1 MTRSLPLSERTLA
14 FLVGAVQFVNI
25 LDFVIV
31 MPLGPDFAAALG
43 IPMSLIGVVGGSYTA
58 AAAVAGLIGSLFL
71 DRYDRRSALGLAM
84 LGLMLGTAAGGL
96 ANGLAGLLAARIVA
110 GLFGGPA
117 TSIALAIIADSV
129 PPERR
134 GKAMGAVMGAF
145 AVASVLG
152 VPAGL
157 ELARLLGWRAPF
169 FAVAAL
175 SLLVTVGVL
184 WRLPPLREHLRKA
197 RTVSTQPRGP
207 LLDQLSVLSLTGTAL
222 VMLGVFS
229 IVPNISAFVQHN
241 LGYPREHL
249 GMLYLVG
256 GAASFVVMRLVGA
269 LVDRYGATPLV
280 GLGTILFAGAT
291 VATFVVPE
299 PPLPVLP
306 LFVLF
311 MLSGSVRNVPL
322 QALASR
328 VPRPEQRARFM
339 SAQSATQHL
348 ASSVAASGASLF
360 LDADP
365 SGRLL
370 GMDRVGTAAALLSL
384 AIPMVA
390 RAVELKVRA
399 RERAAGAAPV
409 S

>member
-1 MTRSLPLSERTLA
+1 MTQSAPLSERTLV

-31 MPLGPDFAAALG
+31 MPLGPDFAAALD
-43 IPMSLIGVVGGSYTA
+43 IPTSHIGVVGGSYTA
-58 AAAVAGLIGSLFL
+58 AAALAGLAGSLFL
-71 DRYDRRSALGLAM
+71 DRFDRRSALGVAM

-96 ANGLAGLLAARIVA
+96 ATGLATLLTARVVA
-110 GLFGGPA
+110 GMFGGPA

-145 AVASVLG
+145 AAASVLG

-175 SLLVTVGVL
+175 SLFVTAGVL
-184 WRLPPLREHLRKA
+184 LRLPPLRAHIRREQLRSEA
-197 RTVSTQPRGP
+197 PRVP
-207 LLDQLSVLSLTGTAL
+207 LLDQLTVLSLVGTAL
-222 VMLGVFS
+222 VMLGVFA

-241 LGYPREHL
+241 LGYPRQSL
-249 GMLYLVG
+249 GLLYLVG

-269 LVDRYGATPLV
+269 LVDRYGATLLV
-280 GLGTILFAGAT
+280 GLGTILFSGT
-291 VATFVVPE
+291 TFVTFVVPN
-299 PPLPVLP
+299 PALPVLV

-311 MLSGSVRNVPL
+311 MLSGSVRSVPL
-322 QALASR
+322 HALASR

-339 SAQSATQHL
+339 SAQSATQHM
-348 ASSVAASGASLF
+348 ASAVGASVASLF
-360 LDADP
+360 LDAQP

-370 GMDRVGTAAALLSL
+370 GMDRVAAAAALLSL
-384 AIPMVA
+384 SVPIVA
-390 RAVELKVRA
+390 YFVEGQVRQK
-399 RERAAGAAPV
+399 ERALPV
-409 S
+409 SR